1 MHKDRDVSSTD
12 SGTGSL
18 CHLSSSSLQHSGAF
32 TIRLFTVWRVYS
44 GSSTIRF
51 FTVWR
56 VYSGSSSLQ
65 RSGAEPNVMTI
76 FCAIPSSGATLN
88 PYSGSLRHTGSG
100 SLFRAAPR
108 STSHSTNLYLPK

>member
-1 MHKDRDVSSTD
+1 MHKDRDVPSTD
-12 SGTGSL
+12 SGSSSL
-18 CHLSSSSLQHSGAF
+18 CHIGSSSLQRSGPI
-32 TIRLFTVWRVYS
+32 TIRL
-44 GSSTIRF
+44 